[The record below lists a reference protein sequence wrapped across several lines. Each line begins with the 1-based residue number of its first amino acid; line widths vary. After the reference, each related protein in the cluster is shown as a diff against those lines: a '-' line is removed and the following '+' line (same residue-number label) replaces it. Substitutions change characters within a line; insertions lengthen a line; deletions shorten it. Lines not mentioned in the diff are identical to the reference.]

1 MLALLLNI
9 KDDYYMDKSA
19 PGNISSFFKS
29 AGSRSEMSGIIM

>member
-19 PGNISSFFKS
+19 PGNISSSFNT
-29 AGSRSEMSGIIM
+29 GSHSEMSGIIM